1 MWSFFHV
8 NNRIATQAVD
18 GRPALSDGTRLR
30 EAWEGLASAPE
41 YRVIRGPE
49 TGLVMVRARAG
60 NTGRRFNLGEMTVTR
75 CTVGLTGGIMGHAW
89 IAGIRPEH
97 AKLAA
102 LFDALMQIPHRSEEI
117 GVTLIEPLL
126 RDRSEHLARRTGEV
140 WPSKV
145 DFFTLVRGED

>member
-1 MWSFFHV
+1 MSTTESRRREWMG
-8 NNRIATQAVD
+8 ALALAD
-18 GRPALSDGTRLR
+18 GARLQ
-30 EAWEGLASAPE
+30 EAWDALPAAPE

-75 CTVGLTGGIMGHAW
+75 CTVGLGDGIMGHAW
-89 IAGIRPEH
+89 IAGIKPEH
-97 AKLAA
+97 ARLAA
-102 LFDALMQIPHRSEEI
+102 LFDALMQIPHHSEEI

-126 RDRSEHLARRTGEV
+126 RDRGEHLARRAEEV
-140 WPSKV
+140 RPSKV